1 MFSGDGPHKYERN
14 TKMAA
19 SETKTD
25 KRKGPR
31 GPRQAKPIFCVV
43 SATNAD
49 GSALNLNA
57 QSGITVNVRMTKDSA
72 ELVGILT
79 GGGASDVAV
88 VQAQVPAEAE
98 RANPGEAAA

>member
-1 MFSGDGPHKYERN
+1 
-14 TKMAA
+14 MAA
-19 SETKTD
+19 TEQKTD

-49 GSALNLNA
+49 GSPLNLNA
-57 QSGITVNVRMTKDSA
+57 QSGIKVNVRMTKDSA

-79 GGGASDVAV
+79 GGGATEVAV
-88 VQAQVPAEAE
+88 VQAEQSAEPA
-98 RANPGEAAA
+98 RANPGEASA